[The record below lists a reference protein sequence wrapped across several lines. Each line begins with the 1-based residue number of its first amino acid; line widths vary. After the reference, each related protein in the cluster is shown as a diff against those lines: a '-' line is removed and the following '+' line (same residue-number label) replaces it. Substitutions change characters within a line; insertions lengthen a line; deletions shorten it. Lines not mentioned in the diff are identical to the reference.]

1 MSSNFL
7 CLSKDDIDETNYL
20 QTVDNF
26 IQELQLIRTQIV
38 QPETKE
44 IVKNSFKA
52 VVDVISIYKNPL
64 INLVLKDFAIFQAKK
79 VLSDSDEIIQNIRNV
94 QERVRGSVQER
105 VQGSVQER
113 VQERVNQSTINIVKS
128 EDIIIDSD
136 FSDDEFLR
144 DEKNEMIKNS
154 FNNIIKNSSI
164 HTFFIIKKNE

>member
-113 VQERVNQSTINIVKS
+113 VNQSTINIVKS